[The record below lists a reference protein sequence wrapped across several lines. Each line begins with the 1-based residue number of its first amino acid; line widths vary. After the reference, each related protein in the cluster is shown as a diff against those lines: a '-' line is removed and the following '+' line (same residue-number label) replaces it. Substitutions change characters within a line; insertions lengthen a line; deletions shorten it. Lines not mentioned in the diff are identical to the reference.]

1 MTDPNSDVA
10 LGDSGSKH
18 IAILTT
24 GHPIDDIRVYS
35 RMART
40 FVDSGYR
47 VTWIGPETYM
57 NDATASRDP
66 QITYMTYRPN
76 NSRLRRALAWRAA
89 EGAAS
94 AATGVDWWYCP
105 DPDAASTAIK
115 VAKRQGGRL
124 LFDIHEVYHGALLDR
139 WFPMPAPNVVREVV
153 RKRISRTC
161 SQAAL
166 VVGVS
171 KSVLSPYVDDSVRQV
186 IARSCAPDWFSEGS
200 DPQPEARLDGRL
212 RVMHGKALPGRGTDE
227 VIEAL
232 GLLDK
237 TAQVELEVLMS
248 TSAETPYVI
257 DVRQRVAQL
266 AAPDT
271 VTIAGSLPHQEM
283 PALLRSCELGMIA
296 YGRDLGVDSLPN
308 RLFEYMAVGLA
319 VLAPSYAPEIR
330 EILEKYNCGFVAD
343 FEDPADVARALRWAL
358 DHRDELIQMGR
369 RGRQAFNQ
377 DLNWSAESAGLINAM
392 HEVEEGR

>member
-1 MTDPNSDVA
+1 MTEPNSA
-10 LGDSGSKH
+10 PAPENCPGQH

-24 GHPIDDIRVYS
+24 GHPLDDIRVYS

-47 VTWIGPETYM
+47 VTWIGPETYL
-57 NDATASRDP
+57 NGDTASRDP
-66 QITYMTYRPN
+66 QITYMTFRAN
-76 NSRLRRALAWRAA
+76 NSRLRRAFAWRAA
-89 EGAAS
+89 QSAAS
-94 AATGVDWWYCP
+94 AASDVDWWYCP

-139 WFPMPAPNVVREVV
+139 WFPMPAANVVRQLV

-161 SQAAL
+161 REAAL

-186 IARSCAPDWFSEGS
+186 IARSCAPDWFSEGGS
-200 DPQPEARLDGRL
+200 QPEAGPASRL
-212 RVMHGKALPGRGTDE
+212 RVMHGKALPKRGTDE

-237 TAQVELEVLMS
+237 TTQAELEVLMS

-257 DVRQRVAQL
+257 DVRQRVARL
-266 AAPDT
+266 AAPNT
-271 VTIAGSLPHQEM
+271 VKIAGSVRHQEM

-330 EILEKYNCGFVAD
+330 EILEKYKCGFVAD

-358 DHRDELIQMGR
+358 DHRDELIEMGR

-377 DLNWSAESAGLINAM
+377 DLNWSAESAGLIRAM
-392 HEVEEGR
+392 HEVEAGR